1 MASRVPYP
9 FHLVSTVDVPGT
21 YRYKGKVISRHLTRL
36 AADYAANRPYLR
48 GTCEVVENTE
58 YEEQKAVRVNQ
69 ARLLAA
75 APEMLLIIE
84 EIVNYFNRRLL
95 DTRKAWGWL
104 DIARAIEAA
113 HNIQPPKGEA

>member
-84 EIVNYFNRRLL
+84 EIVNYLPSDEGMALEGKTPAPLVVKMRRIVQHL
-95 DTRKAWGWL
+95 REG
-104 DIARAIEAA
+104 
-113 HNIQPPKGEA
+113 